1 MTATLH
7 RPAHAVVSE
16 PAHGLV
22 GTWHLTRLAL
32 RRDRIILPIWVVLLG
47 IMPSTSAG
55 TFETLYPTA
64 AERVGLTTSMGA
76 NPSIAVIYGPAFDL
90 SSAGG
95 FTAWRLGGFLA
106 LIVALMAVF
115 TVTRHT
121 RAEEDSGRA
130 ELLAS
135 AVVGRYAALT
145 AAVLVTGGASV
156 LIGLIETA
164 LMIGAKM
171 PSSGAIALGAATA
184 LTGLVFTAIAAVA
197 VQVAEYSRTAN
208 GIGATA
214 VGVAFLLRAVGD
226 STADAQWVSWLS
238 PIGWAQQVRPFADE
252 RWWVLL
258 LPLAAAV
265 VIGALGYALLPR
277 RDVGTGL
284 LPPRPGPAEAAASL
298 RSPFAL
304 AWRLHRGPLIGWLIG
319 TAVCAA
325 VFGSV
330 ANGIGDIVGQSEQAR
345 EIFQRMGG
353 TDALVDAFM
362 AAMTGMFA
370 MVIALYGVQAA
381 LRIRTEETAIRLEPL
396 LATSVGKLRL
406 LGSHLVF
413 AFGGTALM
421 MVVSGVLL
429 GLSNGLR
436 SADVG
441 GSVGDLV
448 VASLA
453 QLPAVWVIVG
463 LAVTLFG
470 LAPKFST
477 AAWAIAGIALLLSLF
492 GPVLNLPDAVLD
504 ASPFSHIPK
513 LPAAEFTATPLIWLT
528 GVAAV
533 ALAAGLIGWRR
544 RDVG

>member
-1 MTATLH
+1 MTATLD
-7 RPAHAVVSE
+7 RPAHTATGPS
-16 PAHGLV
+16 HGLV
-22 GTWHLTRLAL
+22 GTWQLTRLAL
-32 RRDRIILPIWVVLLG
+32 RRDRIVLPIWIVLLG
-47 IMPSTSAG
+47 IMPSTSSG
-55 TFETLYPTA
+55 TYETLYPTA
-64 AERVGLTTSMGA
+64 AERAGLTAGMGA
-76 NPSIAVIYGPAFDL
+76 NPSLSLIYGPSFDL
-90 SSAGG
+90 STAGG

-106 LIVALMAVF
+106 LVIGLMAVF

-135 AVVGRYAALT
+135 AVVGRYALLG
-145 AAVLVTGGASV
+145 AAVLVSAGSSV
-156 LIGLIETA
+156 LIGLVETG
-164 LMIGAKM
+164 LMIGAKL
-171 PSSGAIALGAATA
+171 PAGGSFALGAATA
-184 LTGLVFTAIAAVA
+184 ATGLVFTAITAVA

-226 STADAQWVSWLS
+226 STTDARWVSWLS
-238 PIGWAQQVRPFADE
+238 PIGWAQRLRPFADE
-252 RWWVLL
+252 RWWVFL
-258 LPLAAAV
+258 LPLAATVVVGAV
-265 VIGALGYALLPR
+265 GYALLPR

-284 LPPRPGPAEAAASL
+284 VPPRPGPAEAASSL

-319 TAVCAA
+319 VAVCAA

-330 ANGIGDIVGQSEQAR
+330 ASGIGDVVGESAQAK
-345 EIFQRMGG
+345 EIFQRLGG
-353 TDALVDAFM
+353 TDALIDAFM
-362 AAMTGMFA
+362 AAMAGMFA
-370 MVIALYGVQAA
+370 MVVALYGVQAA
-381 LRIRTEETAIRLEPL
+381 LRIRAEETAIRVEPL
-396 LATSVGKLRL
+396 LATGVGRTRL

-436 SADVG
+436 GDDVG
-441 GSVGDLV
+441 GSIGDMT

-463 LAVTLFG
+463 LAVAVFG
-470 LAPKFST
+470 LAPKFSA
-477 AAWAIAGIALLLSLF
+477 AAWAIAGLALLLSLF
-492 GPVLNLPDAVLD
+492 GPVLNLPEAFLD
-504 ASPFSHIPK
+504 ASPFSHVPK

-528 GVAAV
+528 GVAAA
-533 ALAAGLIGWRR
+533 ALVAGLAGWRR
-544 RDVG
+544 RDIG

>member
-1 MTATLH
+1 MTATLS
-7 RPAHAVVSE
+7 RPAHAAATG

-22 GTWHLTRLAL
+22 GTWQLTRLAL
-32 RRDRIILPIWVVLLG
+32 RRDRVVLPIWIILLG
-47 IMPSTSAG
+47 IMPSTSSG

-64 AERVGLTTSMGA
+64 AERAGLTASMGA
-76 NPSIAVIYGPAFDL
+76 NPSLSLIYGPAFDL
-90 SSAGG
+90 STAGG

-106 LIVALMAVF
+106 LIIGLMAVF

-121 RAEEDSGRA
+121 RAEEDTGRA

-135 AVVGRYAALT
+135 AVVGRYALLS
-145 AAVLVTGGASV
+145 AAVLVSAGASV
-156 LIGLIETA
+156 LIGLIETG
-164 LMIGAKM
+164 LMIGAKL
-171 PSSGAIALGAATA
+171 PAEGAIALGGVTAA
-184 LTGLVFTAIAAVA
+184 TGLVFTAIAAVA

-226 STADAQWVSWLS
+226 STSDAQWVSWLS
-238 PIGWAQQVRPFADE
+238 PIGWAQRLRPFADE
-252 RWWVLL
+252 RWWVVL
-258 LPLAAAV
+258 LPLAATVVVGAV
-265 VIGALGYALLPR
+265 GYSLLPR

-319 TAVCAA
+319 VAVCAA

-330 ANGIGDIVGQSEQAR
+330 ASGIGDVVGESAQAK
-345 EIFQRMGG
+345 EIFQRLGG
-353 TDALVDAFM
+353 TDALIDAFM
-362 AAMTGMFA
+362 AAMAGMFA
-370 MVIALYGVQAA
+370 MVVALYGVQAA
-381 LRIRTEETAIRLEPL
+381 LRLRTEETAIRVEPL
-396 LATSVGKLRL
+396 LATGVGRLRL

-436 SADVG
+436 GDDVG
-441 GSVGDLV
+441 GSIGDMT

-477 AAWAIAGIALLLSLF
+477 AAWAIAGLALLLSLF
-492 GPVLNLPDAVLD
+492 GAVLNLPQVLLD
-504 ASPFSHIPK
+504 ASPFSHVPK

-528 GVAAV
+528 GVAVV
-533 ALAAGLIGWRR
+533 ALAAGLVGWRR

>member
-1 MTATLH
+1 MTATLD
-7 RPAHAVVSE
+7 RPA
-16 PAHGLV
+16 PAAGPATGLV
-22 GTWHLTRLAL
+22 GTWQLTRLAL
-32 RRDRIILPIWVVLLG
+32 RRDRVVLPIWIVLLG
-47 IMPSTSAG
+47 IAPSSTAG

-64 AERVGLTTSMGA
+64 AERAGLTTSMGA

-90 SSAGG
+90 STAGG

-106 LIVALMAVF
+106 LLVALMAVF

-135 AVVGRYAALT
+135 AVVGRYSALT
-145 AAVLVTGGASV
+145 AAVLVAGGASV

-171 PSSGAIALGAATA
+171 PSAGAFALGGATA
-184 LTGLVFTAIAAVA
+184 ATGLVFTAVAAVA

-208 GIGATA
+208 GIGAAA

-226 STADAQWVSWLS
+226 STADAGWVSWLS
-238 PIGWAQQVRPFADE
+238 PIGWAQQLRPFADE

-265 VIGALGYALLPR
+265 VVGGVGYALIPR

-319 TAVCAA
+319 TAICAG

-330 ANGIGDIVGQSEQAR
+330 ANGISDIVGQSEQAR
-345 EIFQRMGG
+345 QIFQRMGG

-370 MVIALYGVQAA
+370 MVVALYGVQAA
-381 LRIRTEETAIRLEPL
+381 LRIRVEETAIRVEPL
-396 LATSVGKLRL
+396 LATGVGRLRV

-429 GLSNGLR
+429 GLSNGMR
-436 SADVG
+436 AGDVG

-470 LAPKFST
+470 LAPKYST
-477 AAWAIAGIALLLSLF
+477 AAWAIAGLALLLSLF
-492 GPVLNLPDAVLD
+492 GPVLNLPRVLLD
-504 ASPFSHIPK
+504 ASPFSHVPK
-513 LPAAEFTATPLIWLT
+513 LPAAEFTATPLIWLA

-533 ALAAGLIGWRR
+533 ALAAGVTGWRR